1 MSDLLTTTA
10 LWTMA
15 VGILAGTSCA
25 AVGCYLVLRRMSMLG
40 DAISHSVLPGI
51 AVAVLWSGE
60 FGGWTSFV
68 GALVLGLVCTLLIE
82 LLHRQGGLTS
92 DSSMGVVFSGLFS
105 IGVIIIAREA
115 RRKHIDAD
123 CILFGLIEAV
133 PLDTVAIGGF
143 EIPRAAMTLASVL
156 ALVSVVIALFWKEFK
171 IVSFDGALASAMGLS
186 ATLVH
191 YLLMGLVAVVS
202 VACFEA
208 VGSILVVA
216 LLIVPPATA
225 HLLSDRLST
234 MMGISILVSAIA
246 AVGGYILADASNTSV
261 SGMIAVVAG
270 LEFAV
275 AVILSPRH
283 GLVSRGLRNL
293 ALSVR
298 IAAEDF
304 LGRLYREEEMRSGV
318 RPARPLEASSSGP
331 IVDWLGIRSLVRR
344 QWVVRAGQGWELT
357 PVGREQGAQLVESH
371 RLWEEYAGESLNLPA
386 DHRHLA
392 AHRMEHFINP
402 ELREE
407 IARELRPPT
416 LP

>member
-1 MSDLLTTTA
+1 MSELLTPTA
-10 LWTMA
+10 LWTMV

-60 FGGWTSFV
+60 FGGWTSFA
-68 GALVLGLVCTLLIE
+68 GALVLGVVCTVLIE
-82 LLHRQGGLTS
+82 LLHHRGGLTS

-133 PLDTVAIGGF
+133 PLDTVTIGGF
-143 EIPRAAMTLASVL
+143 DVPRAAITLGTVL
-156 ALVSVVIALFWKEFK
+156 VLVSAVIALFWKEFK

-191 YLLMGLVAVVS
+191 YLLMCLVAVVA

-234 MMGISILVSAIA
+234 MMGLSILVSAIA
-246 AVGGYILADASNTSV
+246 AIGGYILADASNTSV

-270 LEFAV
+270 MEFAL

-293 ALSVR
+293 TLSVR

-304 LGRLYREEEMRSGV
+304 LGRLYREEEMRLGV
-318 RPARPLEASSSGP
+318 RPARPLEASPAGP
-331 IVDWLGIRSLVRR
+331 IVDWLGIRSLARR
-344 QWVVRAGQGWELT
+344 RWVIQRGGVWELT
-357 PVGREQGAQLVESH
+357 PEGREKGAQLIESH
-371 RLWEEYAGESLNLPA
+371 RLWRSM
-386 DHRHLA
+386 RV
-392 AHRMEHFINP
+392 RV
-402 ELREE
+402 
-407 IARELRPPT
+407 
-416 LP
+416 